1 LAAENAH
8 IAVVDDDPKIRTI
21 LRKCFEREG
30 YTVSEA
36 ATSGDL
42 YAVLDSHYV
51 DLITLDLGL
60 AREDGLDI
68 ARQVRARS
76 QIPIVM
82 VTGKGDVVD
91 RVVGLEIG
99 ADDYISKPFHLRE
112 VLARIRTVLRR
123 SKHAPAEAASSTTG
137 QPRPL
142 EYHFE
147 GWRLDPVKRA
157 LYAPD
162 GTCCDL
168 TTAEFDLLS
177 LFVKRS
183 GQVLERDTIM
193 TLLKGQDWAA
203 NDRAIDTMVAR
214 LRKKVGGDS
223 PSRSIIRTVRGIGY
237 QFGAKVTQS

>member
-1 LAAENAH
+1 VAEHAH
-8 IAVVDDDPKIRTI
+8 IAVVDDDPKIRAI
-21 LRKCFEREG
+21 LRKCFEHEG
-30 YTVSEA
+30 YRVSEA
-36 ATSGDL
+36 ATGADL
-42 YAVLDSHYV
+42 YALLESQRI

-60 AREDGLDI
+60 AYEDGLDV

-123 SKHAPAEAASSTTG
+123 SKTSPAEAAPPQEARPH
-137 QPRPL
+137 QP
-142 EYHFE
+142 EYQFE
-147 GWRLDPVKRA
+147 GWGFDPVKRE
-157 LYAPD
+157 LRTPS
-162 GTCCDL
+162 GTLCDL
-168 TTAEFDLLS
+168 TTAEFDLLA

-214 LRKKVGGDS
+214 LRKKIGDDS
-223 PSRSIIRTVRGIGY
+223 PSRSLIKTVRGIGY
-237 QFGAKVTQS
+237 QFAAKVRQN

>member
-1 LAAENAH
+1 MAAESAH

-21 LRKCFEREG
+21 LRKCFEQEG

-36 ATSGDL
+36 ATSAAL
-42 YAVLDSHYV
+42 HAILEARHV

-60 AREDGLDI
+60 AQEDGLDI
-68 ARQVRARS
+68 ARQIRARLP
-76 QIPIVM
+76 IPIVM
-82 VTGKGDVVD
+82 VTGKSDVVD

-123 SKHAPAEAASSTTG
+123 SKPAGAEAAAPASSH
-137 QPRPL
+137 QA
-142 EYHFE
+142 EYQFE
-147 GWRLDPVKRA
+147 GWRLDPVKRELFDPTGA
-157 LYAPD
+157 A
-162 GTCCDL
+162 CNL
-168 TTAEFDLLS
+168 TTAEFDLLV

-193 TLLKGQDWAA
+193 TALKGQAWAA

-223 PSRSIIRTVRGIGY
+223 PSLIKTVRGIGY
-237 QFGAKVTQS
+237 QFAAKVTQR

>member
-1 LAAENAH
+1 MAAESAH
-8 IAVVDDDPKIRTI
+8 IAIVDDDPKIRAV
-21 LRKCFEREG
+21 LRKCFEHEG
-30 YTVSEA
+30 YRVSEG
-36 ATSGDL
+36 ATGGDL
-42 YAVLDSHYV
+42 YALLDSHHV

-60 AREDGLDI
+60 AHEDGLDV

-76 QIPIVM
+76 QVPIVM

-123 SKHAPAEAASSTTG
+123 SKHDPASTIVPAAG
-137 QPRPL
+137 QP

-147 GWRLDPVKRA
+147 GWRLDPIKRA
-157 LYAPD
+157 LHAPD
-162 GTCCDL
+162 GKPCDL
-168 TTAEFDLLS
+168 TTAEFDLLM

-214 LRKKVGGDS
+214 LRKKVGGES
-223 PSRSIIRTVRGIGY
+223 PSRSLIKTVRGIGY
-237 QFGAKVTQS
+237 QLAAKVTQS